1 MGLPIRHRGIRVFDK
16 LTEQSWVVIPDFIN
30 SEMVSLLRQD
40 LKQRQADGEFK
51 RAGISKGSS
60 QNVNLDIRSDSILW
74 LNEDTKVDIQKQL
87 FAKIEDLQQSLNR
100 MLFLGLNEF
109 EGHYAAYASG
119 GLYQKHKDS
128 FHRGNG
134 RVVSFVLYLNESWQP
149 EWGGQLRIFD
159 ANDEAH
165 VAAEV
170 DPQGGRL
177 VLFMSSEIEHEVLPS
192 CVERLSFTGWFL
204 QPSNDSRKI

>member
-1 MGLPIRHRGIRVFDK
+1 MFDK

-30 SEMVSLLRQD
+30 LEMVSLLCQD
-40 LKQRQADGEFK
+40 LKQRQADGDFK

-74 LNEDTKVDIQKQL
+74 LNEDTKVEIQKQL
-87 FAKIEDLQQSLNR
+87 FAMIEDLRLSLNR
-100 MLFLGLNEF
+100 GLFLGLKEF
-109 EGHYAAYASG
+109 EGHYAAYAAG
-119 GLYQKHKDS
+119 ELYQKHKDA
-128 FHRGNG
+128 FHKGNS
-134 RVVSFVLYLNESWQP
+134 RVVSFVLYLNEAWQA

-159 ANDEAH
+159 ANDQTH

-177 VLFMSSEIEHEVLPS
+177 VLFLSSEIEHEVLPS
-192 CVERLSFTGWFL
+192 SAERLSFTGWFL
-204 QPSNDSRKI
+204 QPSIDIQKL